1 MDMRKLILSIALLIT
16 VGIMNA
22 RNDENFTI
30 TVYPGKSF
38 DGMMMRVRSS
48 EDSSYLDSCVIMNGK
63 ATFAGYVDTP
73 KNCRMFMY
81 SAEQVEGDN
90 ASKLKFRCDFILEPG
105 NITINARQQPSG
117 TKLNEKA
124 SYYNEVAME
133 RVRQLSEKLKHNK
146 TLPRS
151 EQGVENVKAFTLY
164 ETERDHLSDS
174 LFTCHNN
181 DVIGAYLLYTPY
193 FMERP
198 DGTKAKLIESFGPM
212 LRNTQMVK
220 LFEREQEKNR
230 MMAARLQ
237 PGKEFID
244 FEGEDI
250 SGKRVRL
257 SDFFGRGKYVLM
269 DVWASWCG
277 PCMGEIPHLASLHAK
292 YKDKG
297 LSVVGVFVNDK
308 KENLLSTMEKKNMT
322 WQQIYDID
330 NVVLDAYGI
339 KGIPFIILFAPDGK
353 IVSKDLR
360 GKEME
365 RFIDKLMNSGNN

>member
-1 MDMRKLILSIALLIT
+1 M
-16 VGIMNA
+16 
-22 RNDENFTI
+22 
-30 TVYPGKSF
+30 
-38 DGMMMRVRSS
+38 
-48 EDSSYLDSCVIMNGK
+48 
-63 ATFAGYVDTP
+63 
-73 KNCRMFMY
+73 
-81 SAEQVEGDN
+81 
-90 ASKLKFRCDFILEPG
+90 
-105 NITINARQQPSG
+105 
-117 TKLNEKA
+117 
-124 SYYNEVAME
+124 
-133 RVRQLSEKLKHNK
+133 
-146 TLPRS
+146 
-151 EQGVENVKAFTLY
+151 
-164 ETERDHLSDS
+164 SDS

-198 DGTKAKLIESFGPM
+198 DGTKAKLIESFGAM

-237 PGKEFID
+237 PGKEYID